1 MKVGIVTDSGSDIP
15 RDLAAELGIEIIPFH
30 VNLNNKEY
38 RDGIDITQQEFYKKL
53 VEQRLTPQTSQPAL
67 GVFVDTYRQL
77 LQKFD
82 ALISIHISGKLSGAF
97 HTAQMAGEMI
107 PGADIRVV
115 DSLSASMGLGGLV
128 LEAYRAL
135 QKGFSI
141 DQVVKILE
149 SLRKR
154 VRLFVTLDTLEF
166 LKRGGRIGRV
176 TAFLGSVLRVKPLI
190 WMVNGEVEP
199 IAKARSRREV
209 ISLLLAEFKK
219 EITTETKAIITV
231 LHTAAEEEA
240 LRLKAR
246 IQEEFKQAEILIREA
261 GPALGT
267 HVGPRA
273 LALSVVPKISLAP
286 GN

>member
-1 MKVGIVTDSGSDIP
+1 MKVGIVTDSGSDLS
-15 RDLAAELGIEIIPFH
+15 RNLAAELGIEIIPFH
-30 VNLNNKEY
+30 VNLNNNDY
-38 RDGIDITQQEFYKKL
+38 RDGIDITRQEFYTKL
-53 VEQRLTPQTSQPAL
+53 VEQKLTPKTSQPAL
-67 GVFVDTYRQL
+67 GVFVDTYRRL

-82 ALISIHISGKLSGAF
+82 ALLSIHISGKLSGTF
-97 HTAQMAGEMI
+97 QTAQMAREMI

-115 DSLSASMGLGGLV
+115 DSLSASMGQGGLV

-135 QKGFSI
+135 QKGFSL
-141 DQVVKILE
+141 DQVVKLLE

-166 LKRGGRIGRV
+166 LKRGGRVGRV

-190 WMVNGEVEP
+190 RLVNGEVEP
-199 IAKARSRREV
+199 IAKARSRREA

-219 EITTETKAIITV
+219 EITAETKAIIAV

-240 LRLKAR
+240 LRLKTR
-246 IQEEFKQAEILIREA
+246 IQEDFKQAEILLREA

-267 HVGPRA
+267 HVGPGA

>member
-1 MKVGIVTDSGSDIP
+1 MKVGIVTDSGSDLP
-15 RDLAAELGIEIIPFH
+15 RELAAELGIEIIPFH

-38 RDGIDITQQEFYKKL
+38 RDGIDITRQEFYRKL
-53 VEQRLTPQTSQPAL
+53 VEQKLTPKTSQPAL
-67 GVFVDTYRQL
+67 GFFVDTYRRL

-82 ALISIHISGKLSGAF
+82 ALLSIHISGKLSGTF

-115 DSLSASMGLGGLV
+115 DSLSASMGQGGLV
-128 LEAYRAL
+128 LEACRAL

-190 WMVNGEVEP
+190 WLVDGEVEP
-199 IAKARSRREV
+199 ITKARSRREM

-240 LRLKAR
+240 LRLKSR
-246 IQEEFKQAEILIREA
+246 IQGDFEQAEILLREA
-261 GPALGT
+261 GPALGA
-267 HVGPRA
+267 HVGPGA
-273 LALSVVPKISLAP
+273 LAISVVP
-286 GN
+286 